1 MDWSNW
7 TSAEGPFSMI
17 FLITAMMAVLYF
29 VLLRPQ
35 AKQQKQQQ
43 QLIDSLKKGDEV
55 VLSCGIAGRIFAVED
70 RFILLE
76 IAERVRI
83 RALREAVQVRIN
95 KTHTAT
101 VQAKEAQQSTAST
114 GKSS

>member
-1 MDWSNW
+1 MNWSDW

-35 AKQQKQQQ
+35 NKQHKEHQ
-43 QLIDSLKKGDEV
+43 QLIASLKKGDEV
-55 VLSCGIAGRIFAVED
+55 VLSCGIVGRVYAVQD
-70 RFILLE
+70 RFLLLE

-83 RALREAVQVRIN
+83 RAVRGW
-95 KTHTAT
+95 KTMF
-101 VQAKEAQQSTAST
+101 
-114 GKSS
+114 